1 MLGETEI
8 RRTRTKRGIG
18 KPSRLL
24 FMDSDDVPPP
34 PPPVGIPD
42 STDELPAPPPPEVS
56 PPPESRRLQTRAFL
70 KSFRG
75 ERDSSDATS
84 SKDDA
89 TTINDWVQ
97 EAGLGT
103 IPNLSETLFEKAGT
117 LDNLRRMGLAER
129 DEMRDRYMRAL
140 ADAENAR
147 KRGERDR
154 REAEQYGS
162 TRLARDLLPVYDN
175 LKRALTAVP
184 EELKTQAA
192 ALTEGVELTL
202 RELTNVMTKHGVK
215 PIAPPIGDIFDAQTM
230 EAMFEAPLPGTKVGT
245 IIQVMTEGFMLHDRL
260 LRAAQV
266 GVSSNTQG

>member
-1 MLGETEI
+1 MADETTDTEDLDLQEFD
-8 RRTRTKRGIG
+8 
-18 KPSRLL
+18 PE
-24 FMDSDDVPPP
+24 FEN
-34 PPPVGIPD
+34 
-42 STDELPAPPPPEVS
+42 DELTA
-56 PPPESRRLQTRAFL
+56 A
-70 KSFRG
+70 
-75 ERDSSDATS
+75 
-84 SKDDA
+84 
-89 TTINDWVQ
+89 
-97 EAGLGT
+97 
-103 IPNLSETLFEKAGT
+103 
-117 LDNLRRMGLAER
+117 LAER

-147 KRGERDR
+147 KRGDRDR

-215 PIAPPIGDIFDAQTM
+215 PIAPQIGDVFDAQTM

-260 LRAAQV
+260 LRAAHV